1 MMKRILD
8 WLLSRDTIANTGA
21 AGSLGLLILRTGT
34 GLTMAFGHGMGKLT
48 SFGVRAANFPDP
60 LGVGS
65 SLSMGLTV
73 FAEFFCALALVLGLF
88 SRGVVIPLVIT
99 MTVAAFVI
107 HGDDP
112 FGKQELPLLFLTAF
126 VTILFAG
133 PGRYSVDRILRRH

>member
-73 FAEFFCALALVLGLF
+73 FAEFFCALALVLG
-88 SRGVVIPLVIT
+88 
-99 MTVAAFVI
+99 FVI